1 MAPTKPELGPS
12 TKTVA
17 ENITRYRKRAGLTLR
32 GVAEELTAH
41 GHPTSHS
48 VISQMENMGRRIDV
62 DDLSRLAY
70 VLDCSVAALLT
81 PHVDDPDEEVGTT
94 AAPDDTARS
103 AVARIYRESPAMPTW
118 IVESVDRVT
127 GAKRRITFAALELV
141 ERIATTTGAQDV
153 ETAVTLAY
161 GNVLRQQE
169 SSRDRGDD

>member
-1 MAPTKPELGPS
+1 
-12 TKTVA
+12 
-17 ENITRYRKRAGLTLR
+17 
-32 GVAEELTAH
+32 
-41 GHPTSHS
+41 
-48 VISQMENMGRRIDV
+48 MENMGRRIDV